1 MHEVAGLRILIVVSS
16 DFGELGTA
24 MYMFE
29 GTGISVHLLLPPRL
43 HQQNSQLAPHTVSA
57 YGDAVQLLEKI
68 RDYEPQLLLLM
79 SGASLFFTGLLS
91 MVDLQLVLQQARS
104 MGIPIA
110 TTDPLLGETLSEE
123 NFHPLG
129 WTKEMFQRAA
139 TMQNCLRGVHHL
151 YLSPMQC
158 SQFAHSFFNSRVVIS
173 KEQKTAMFEGLH
185 HGQCK
190 LASLQWLFVIS
201 KTDYQLQCAL
211 HGRLAFDDML
221 LAKIQQTL
229 GAKRQPVLL
238 APLEA
243 CQSLQ
248 GRISGNV
255 VLMPLCGYE
264 QFRALLITA
273 EHVFYWNVMS
283 NSVLVRI
290 ANGGSV
296 FFMDVG
302 HLARYIPSLV
312 PLAMKSY
319 YANAQLSML
328 DPKQVLDSGD
338 LDQRARLQPET
349 FSPTRAAL
357 QALPSPEAL
366 LALLCGVA
374 GA

>member
-1 MHEVAGLRILIVVSS
+1 MHEVVGLRILIVVSS

-29 GTGISVHLLLPPRL
+29 GTGISVHLLLPARL
-43 HQQNSQLAPHTVSA
+43 HQQTSQLAPHTVSA
-57 YGDAVQLLEKI
+57 YGDAAQLLEKI

-104 MGIPIA
+104 MGISVA
-110 TTDPLLGETLSEE
+110 TTDPLLGGSLSDE

-129 WTKEMFQRAA
+129 WTKEMFERAA
-139 TMQNCLRGVHHL
+139 AMQTGLRGVHHL
-151 YLSPMQC
+151 YLSTMQS
-158 SQFAHSFFNSRVVIS
+158 SQLVHSFFNSRVVIS
-173 KEQKTAMFEGLH
+173 KEQKIA
-185 HGQCK
+185 K
-190 LASLQWLFVIS
+190 LADLQQGPLNLVSQHWLFVIS
-201 KTDYQLQCAL
+201 SVDYQLQCAL
-211 HGRLAFDDML
+211 HGRFAFDDML

-255 VLMPLCGYE
+255 VLMPFCGYE

-296 FFMDVG
+296 FFMDAG
-302 HLARYIPSLV
+302 HLARSIPSLV

-319 YANAQLSML
+319 YANAKLPML

>member
-29 GTGISVHLLLPPRL
+29 GTGISAQLLLPARL
-43 HQQNSQLAPHTVSA
+43 HQQNSQLAPHKVLA
-57 YGDAVQLLEKI
+57 YSGAAQLLEKI
-68 RDYEPQLLLLM
+68 RDYQPQLLLLM

-91 MVDLQLVLQQARS
+91 MVDLQLILQQARS
-104 MGIPIA
+104 MGIPVA

-129 WTKEMFQRAA
+129 WTKEMFQRTAA
-139 TMQNCLRGVHHL
+139 MQICLRGVHHL

-158 SQFAHSFFNSRVVIS
+158 SQFTHSFFNSRGVVS
-173 KEQKTAMFEGLH
+173 KGQKTAMFEGLH
-185 HGQCK
+185 QGQCK

-221 LAKIQQTL
+221 FEKIQQSL

-238 APLEA
+238 APPEA

-248 GRISGNV
+248 GRVSGNV
-255 VLMPLCGYE
+255 VLMPFCGYE

-290 ANGGSV
+290 VNGGSV
-296 FFMDVG
+296 FFMDAG

-312 PLAMKSY
+312 SLAMQSY
-319 YANAQLSML
+319 YANAQLHML
-328 DPKQVLDSGD
+328 DPQQVLDAGD
-338 LDQRARLQPET
+338 LDQRARVQPEA
-349 FSPTRAAL
+349 FAPACLAL
-357 QALPSPEAL
+357 QALPSPEAV
-366 LALLCGVA
+366 LALLLGVA

>member
-16 DFGELGTA
+16 DFGDLGTA

-29 GTGISVHLLLPPRL
+29 GTGISVQLLLPARL
-43 HQQNSQLAPHTVSA
+43 HQQNSQLAPHKVSA
-57 YGDAVQLLEKI
+57 YSGAAQLLEKI
-68 RDYEPQLLLLM
+68 RDYQPQLLLLM
-79 SGASLFFTGLLS
+79 TGVNSLLS
-91 MVDLQLVLQQARS
+91 MVDLQMILQKARS
-104 MGIPIA
+104 MGIPVA

-139 TMQNCLRGVHHL
+139 AMQNCLRGVHHL

-158 SQFAHSFFNSRVVIS
+158 TQFVHSFFNSRVVIS
-173 KEQKTAMFEGLH
+173 KEQKTAILEGSH

-201 KTDYQLQCAL
+201 KTDYQLQCTL
-211 HGRLAFDDML
+211 HGRLVFDDML
-221 LAKIQQTL
+221 LAKIQQSL

-238 APLEA
+238 APPEA

-248 GRISGNV
+248 GRVSGNV
-255 VLMPLCGYE
+255 VLMPFCGYE
-264 QFRALLITA
+264 QFRELLITA

-283 NSVLVRI
+283 NSVLLRI
-290 ANGGSV
+290 INGGSV
-296 FFMDVG
+296 FFMDTG

-319 YANAQLSML
+319 YANAKLPML
-328 DPKQVLDSGD
+328 DPKQVLDAGD
-338 LDQRARLQPET
+338 LADRARVQPET

>member
-29 GTGISVHLLLPPRL
+29 GTGISVHLLLPTRL
-43 HQQNSQLAPHTVSA
+43 RQQNSQLAPHTVSA

-104 MGIPIA
+104 MGIPVA

-123 NFHPLG
+123 YFHPLF
-129 WTKEMFQRAA
+129 WTKEMFERAA
-139 TMQNCLRGVHHL
+139 AMQTCLRGVHHL

-158 SQFAHSFFNSRVVIS
+158 SQLVHSFFNSRVVIS

-211 HGRLAFDDML
+211 HGRLAIDDML
-221 LAKIQQTL
+221 LVKIQQTL
-229 GAKRQPVLL
+229 EAKRQPVLL

-243 CQSLQ
+243 CQSLR
-248 GRISGNV
+248 GRVPGNV
-255 VLMPLCGYE
+255 VLMPFCGYE
-264 QFRALLITA
+264 QFRTLLITA

-290 ANGGSV
+290 VNGGSV
-296 FFMDVG
+296 FFMDAG

-312 PLAMKSY
+312 PLAMQSY
-319 YANAQLSML
+319 YASAQLPML
-328 DPKQVLDSGD
+328 DPHQVLDAVD
-338 LDQRARLQPET
+338 LADRARVQPET
-349 FSPTRAAL
+349 FSPARAAL
-357 QALPSPEAL
+357 LALPSPEAV
-366 LALLCGVA
+366 LAVLCGVA

>member
-1 MHEVAGLRILIVVSS
+1 MPELAGLRIFIVVSS
-16 DFGELGTA
+16 DFGDLGTA

-29 GTGISVHLLLPPRL
+29 GTGISAQLFLPARL
-43 HQQNSQLAPHTVSA
+43 YQQNSQLAPHKVSA
-57 YGDAVQLLEKI
+57 YSGAAQLLEKI
-68 RDYEPQLLLLM
+68 RDYQPQLLLLM
-79 SGASLFFTGLLS
+79 TGVNSLLG
-91 MVDLQLVLQQARS
+91 MVDLQLILQQARS
-104 MGIPIA
+104 MGIPVA

-129 WTKEMFQRAA
+129 WTKEMFQHAA
-139 TMQNCLRGVHHL
+139 AMQTCLRGVHHL

-158 SQFAHSFFNSRVVIS
+158 TQFVHSFFNSRVVIS
-173 KEQKTAMFEGLH
+173 KEQKIAMFEGLH

-190 LASLQWLFVIS
+190 LVSLQWLFVIS

-238 APLEA
+238 APPEA

-283 NSVLVRI
+283 NSVLLRI
-290 ANGGSV
+290 VNGGSV
-296 FFMDVG
+296 FFMDPG
-302 HLARYIPSLV
+302 HLARYMPALV

-319 YANAQLSML
+319 YANAQLPML
-328 DPKQVLDSGD
+328 GPQQVLDAVD
-338 LDQRARLQPET
+338 LADRARFQPET
-349 FSPTRAAL
+349 FSPARAAL
-357 QALPSPEAL
+357 QDLPSPEAL

>member
-29 GTGISVHLLLPPRL
+29 GTGISVHLLLPARL

-104 MGIPIA
+104 MGIPVA
-110 TTDPLLGETLSEE
+110 TTDPLLGGSLSDE

-129 WTKEMFQRAA
+129 WTKEMFERAA
-139 TMQNCLRGVHHL
+139 GMQTGLRGVHHL
-151 YLSPMQC
+151 YLSTMQC
-158 SQFAHSFFNSRVVIS
+158 SQLVHSFFNSRVVIS
-173 KEQKTAMFEGLH
+173 KEKKIA
-185 HGQCK
+185 K
-190 LASLQWLFVIS
+190 LADLQQGPLNLVSPHWLFVIS
-201 KTDYQLQCAL
+201 SVDYQLQCAL
-211 HGRLAFDDML
+211 HGRLAIEDML
-221 LAKIQQTL
+221 HEKMQQSL
-229 GAKRQPVLL
+229 GANRQPVLL
-238 APLEA
+238 APTEA
-243 CQSLQ
+243 CQSLR
-248 GRISGNV
+248 GRVSGNV
-255 VLMPLCGYE
+255 VLMPFCGYE

-296 FFMDVG
+296 FFMDAG
-302 HLARYIPSLV
+302 HLARSIPSLV

-319 YANAQLSML
+319 YANAKLPML
-328 DPKQVLDSGD
+328 DPKQVLDAVD
-338 LDQRARLQPET
+338 LADRARFQPET